1 MRRQRR
7 RHRSRHNPQWQQAR
21 STRWMPN
28 SRKARRSRGHRAR
41 LPFPLGQK
49 IRGRAGR
56 TGIAIASATA
66 GRCPRRPGTAGAAD
80 GKSEQPLSRVREPA
94 RQTRGPALGRAARHT
109 SRRADV
115 KSGSHRGDLSG
126 RRGWASWPHTAPG
139 AAKARGTPWLVVLPG
154 AKLPLPI
161 IVQLRALAECHIDL
175 VQRAR
180 RPFWQR
186 CLACRGSAD
195 GNVEQSRTGQPEKS
209 RQNQPSA
216 HHIMLLLPP
225 AHRAPARHM
234 PQANPVRSLPSGS
247 QTPVRRSKGPSFPT
261 IVGPAGLFQN
271 VKGSA
276 PRTRAHGGH
285 DKGSCSEW
293 SPGQSRR
300 P

>member
-1 MRRQRR
+1 MQ
-7 RHRSRHNPQWQQAR
+7 
-21 STRWMPN
+21 N

-80 GKSEQPLSRVREPA
+80 GKSEQPPSRVREPA
-94 RQTRGPALGRAARHT
+94 RQTRGPALGRTARHT
-109 SRRADV
+109 SGRADV
-115 KSGSHRGDLSG
+115 KSRSNRGDPSG
-126 RRGWASWPHTAPG
+126 RRGSTWRPQTTSG
-139 AAKARGTPWLVVLPG
+139 AAKPRGTPFLATRLPG

-175 VQRAR
+175 VQRTR

-225 AHRAPARHM
+225 AHRAPARHT
-234 PQANPVRSLPSGS
+234 PQANRSGLCPRAPKLPSGEA
-247 QTPVRRSKGPSFPT
+247 TGRSFPT